1 MSRARS
7 KFNGHKL
14 EETFTVEV
22 MEGKKNV
29 IGQVVVD
36 CSQGIWPN
44 GEWIPTEA
52 GVDSGWM
59 DLQAAGKKSKFEG
72 SRGQVGIT
80 YMYAGESAHP
90 PRLSC
95 RSRLRH
101 AERACASL
109 AAANDVAQ
117 NSAQRKAGIKA
128 GDVAMTSENYQA
140 AEEAYESA
148 LAAYPDD
155 NDEYAGMS
163 TVKKKLAKCR
173 EVRMIV
179 CSCAPARR

>member
-1 MSRARS
+1 M
-7 KFNGHKL
+7 
-14 EETFTVEV
+14 EV

-44 GEWIPTEA
+44 GEWIPTEP

-101 AERACASL
+101 AERACAS
-109 AAANDVAQ
+109 
-117 NSAQRKAGIKA
+117 SQRPTTWPRTARSERQA
-128 GDVAMTSENYQA
+128 SRRAMW
-140 AEEAYESA
+140 
-148 LAAYPDD
+148 P
-155 NDEYAGMS
+155 
-163 TVKKKLAKCR
+163 
-173 EVRMIV
+173 
-179 CSCAPARR
+179 